1 MNKIRDTI
9 ARFMYGRYG
18 VDELNNFLMVLALV
32 LNFVGLFNRGNRGG
46 SILSSISLFL
56 FVFLIFRMFSKD
68 VGKRSAENRKF
79 LDSTK
84 PLRNR
89 LFVFKMQWKDRKTHR
104 YVKCENCGT
113 YNRVPKNLG
122 KIKIRC
128 NRCKHEFIKR
138 V

>member
-89 LFVFKMQWKDRKTHR
+89 
-104 YVKCENCGT
+104 CGI